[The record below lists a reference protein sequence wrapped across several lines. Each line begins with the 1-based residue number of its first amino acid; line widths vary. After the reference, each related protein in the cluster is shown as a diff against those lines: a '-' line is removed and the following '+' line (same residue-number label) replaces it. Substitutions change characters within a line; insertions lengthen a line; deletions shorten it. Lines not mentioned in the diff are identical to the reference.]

1 MSNKLLIL
9 ADAVAA
15 CCAAAS
21 AVLALN
27 EGNSF
32 AASGW
37 AMTIMWIFI
46 DMTHRIFGLKKGG
59 AE

>member
-15 CCAAAS
+15 CCATAS
-21 AVLALN
+21 GVLALN
-27 EGNSF
+27 DGNSF
-32 AASGW
+32 AVSGW

-46 DMTHRIFGLKKGG
+46 DMTGRIFGLKKGG